1 MSTHIDDLLGPT
13 PQYYG
18 FPESPTFAQRDCWVR
33 QEHFL
38 EAFATCGK
46 IGVAASAIGVSRA
59 CVERWQGQDLY
70 GFLKRM
76 KQAHSQYVESL
87 EAEMDATIKSR
98 PVATQVLQIFR
109 LKAEAPEK
117 YREEVQVVGMDAS
130 KQMLDKLREL
140 AGKDLQEQEAQRA
153 LESPTV
159 EAVYREVPQ
168 PDGSNPG
175 TEASPPAPPV
185 QPPHQ
190 MSPKESARDRRASQ
204 VRASRAARG
213 KAPGRMIRR

>member
-1 MSTHIDDLLGPT
+1 MSTPIDDLLGPT
-13 PQYYG
+13 PQDYG

-38 EAFATCGK
+38 EAFAQCGK
-46 IGVAASAIGVSRA
+46 IGVAANAIGVSRA

-117 YREEVQVVGMDAS
+117 YREDVKVVGLDAS
-130 KQMLDKLREL
+130 KMMLDKLREM
-140 AGKDLQEQEAQRA
+140 AAKDLQGQEAQKA

-159 EAVYREVPQ
+159 EAVYGEVPQ
-168 PDGSNPG
+168 SEGSKRG
-175 TEASPPAPPV
+175 TEASLVPPEPP
-185 QPPHQ
+185 
-190 MSPKESARDRRASQ
+190 PKESARERRAAQ
-204 VRASRAARG
+204 VRASRAARTNDDT
-213 KAPGRMIRR
+213 P